1 MYLGLSQQEQ
11 AGAGLVRLWRQSPAQ
26 TLLRITACM
35 LLVPLDS
42 TESAQGMAVCGAS
55 RSGNRS
61 GSSTPSASMQGQA
74 MVYSTATTH
83 LYSSPWLPCK
93 VRLWL
98 RHKERIPLQASSQIS
113 CTAQSS
119 HRYRDADVVHSS
131 SRTMILS
138 VTSVTRHACRPA
150 GTATSKATPSF
161 LPSASRLPTHLCCA
175 GPLCAL
181 PAPDQGAHRQFDHL
195 LSRLGAPADTHRAA
209 AAGL

>member
-1 MYLGLSQQEQ
+1 MNRCQESDC
-11 AGAGLVRLWRQSPAQ
+11 VPW
-26 TLLRITACM
+26 TLPTGTSWCWACKIVAPISCSNTASNYRMHAFGTSRFHRKC
-35 LLVPLDS
+35 PRH
-42 TESAQGMAVCGAS
+42 GRCGAS

-119 HRYRDADVVHSS
+119 HRYRNADVVHSS

-138 VTSVTRHACRPA
+138 VTSVTRHACRHSNKQSNKQSNA
-150 GTATSKATPSF
+150 F
-161 LPSASRLPTHLCCA
+161 LSALSITLAHSLMLCRSA
-175 GPLCAL
+175 LCTTC
-181 PAPDQGAHRQFDHL
+181 P
-195 LSRLGAPADTHRAA
+195 
-209 AAGL
+209 